1 MDSPN
6 DFKPWHV
13 REWSRSNNS
22 NLMTFGTEGHTR
34 RAGMSRKQVLT
45 KIGVKMDA
53 HALRVIPRDMK
64 EKYEHALKR
73 LPSKKEVDR
82 KCSQRN

>member
-1 MDSPN
+1 
-6 DFKPWHV
+6 
-13 REWSRSNNS
+13 
-22 NLMTFGTEGHTR
+22 
-34 RAGMSRKQVLT
+34 MSRKQVMT